1 MKPTVIILTGGI
13 GSGKSVV
20 SHILR
25 VMGFQVYDC
34 DSEAKRIMD
43 SSAEI
48 LEAISTR
55 ITATAIA
62 MDGTLDRRALAEVV
76 FSDRKALDCLNEI
89 VHGAVR
95 ADVESRIGHA
105 GEGMFFIETAIPYES
120 GLDACA
126 DEIWEVTAPAEERV
140 GRVMTRNGLTAE
152 QVRKRMASQR
162 NELNPSHKIIKNS
175 GADALLPQILALI
188 NGRS

>member
-1 MKPTVIILTGGI
+1 MKPSVIVLTGGI

-25 VMGFQVYDC
+25 IMGYTVYDC

-55 ITATAIA
+55 ITAAAIA
-62 MDGTLDRRALAEVV
+62 GDGSLDRRALAEVV
-76 FSDRKALDCLNEI
+76 FSNREALECLNEI

-95 ADVESRIGHA
+95 ADIESRIGQA
-105 GEGMFFIETAIPYES
+105 GEGLFFIETAIPYES
-120 GLDACA
+120 GLDAYA
-126 DEIWEVTAPAEERV
+126 DEIWEVTAPTAERV
-140 GRVMTRNGLTAE
+140 ERVMARSGLTAD
-152 QVRKRMASQR
+152 QVLKRISSQV
-162 NELNPSHKIIKNS
+162 NEINPSHKIIGNS